1 MGGGRVIG
9 VACDPPIPR
18 DLLLVTP
25 LDREL
30 SPAAAAL
37 LALLDD
43 DLRNRVSAA
52 DGARAR

>member
-1 MGGGRVIG
+1 
-9 VACDPPIPR
+9 
-18 DLLLVTP
+18 LVTP

-43 DLRNRVSAA
+43 DLRDRASAA
-52 DGARAR
+52 DGARAA